1 MYALISDLHSN
12 IESLNAVF
20 ADLDAL
26 GVKEVYCLGDVIGYG
41 PNPRECLEL
50 VRAKCG
56 WTILGN
62 HEEGLMNESF
72 GADFNDRA
80 RKALNWTRDTLGST
94 AFPKESNY
102 ALWAQIDEFGEIRKT
117 DDAMFVHGSPRDPVR
132 EYVMPQDALNAAMMR
147 DLFAKIDRPVCFAGH
162 THVPGV
168 FTPDGVFRHQSE
180 FPNDAFF
187 KLPPKCFVNVGSTG
201 QPRDGDPRAC
211 YTVVDGDAIR
221 FRRVTY
227 DVATTA
233 RKIKAIPELDGF
245 LAARLKVGK

>member
-1 MYALISDLHSN
+1 VYALISDLHSN
-12 IESLNAVF
+12 LESLTTVF
-20 ADLDAL
+20 SDIDAH

-50 VRAKCG
+50 VRAKCA

-80 RKALNWTRDTLGST
+80 RRALTWTRDTLSSPT
-94 AFPKESNY
+94 FPKESNY
-102 ALWAQIDEFGEIRKT
+102 ALWSQIDEFGEVRRT

-132 EYVMPQDALNAAMMR
+132 EYVMPQDSLNAAMMR
-147 DLFAKIDRPVCFAGH
+147 DLFMKIDRPVCFAGH

-168 FTPDGVFRHQSE
+168 FAPDAGFRHESE
-180 FPNDAFF
+180 LPQNAFF
-187 KLPPKCFVNVGSTG
+187 QLPPKSFVNVGSTG
-201 QPRDGDPRAC
+201 QPRDGDARAC
-211 YTVVDGDAIR
+211 YLLVDGNTVQ
-221 FRRVTY
+221 FRRLTY
-227 DVATTA
+227 DVATTM
-233 RKIKAIPELDGF
+233 RKIKAVPELDDF